1 MYQLNSLLR
10 LMATMAQL
18 QQMQQ
23 LGRAMNKAT
32 APGAASS
39 EDVAEETDAL
49 AREQLRLKTLGE
61 SYKAYGKYC
70 RAMGLEPSEEGYQS
84 WYKANQ
90 PG

>member
-1 MYQLNSLLR
+1 MYQLNALLR

-18 QQMQQ
+18 QQ

-61 SYKAYGKYC
+61 SYKAYGEYC